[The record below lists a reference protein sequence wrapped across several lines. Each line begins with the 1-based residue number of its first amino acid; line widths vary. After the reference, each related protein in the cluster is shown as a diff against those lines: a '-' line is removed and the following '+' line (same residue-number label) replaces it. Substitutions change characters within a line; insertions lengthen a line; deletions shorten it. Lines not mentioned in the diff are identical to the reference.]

1 MKILKP
7 DSVDVLF
14 RLFKP
19 DASGRL
25 SLGMLKVFPLAVKE
39 AERSEPLP
47 AVWPLVKLALGKEP
61 LDAGLP
67 KARGEFLVY
76 GSAYKPAA
84 LTSQPLLVEDLP
96 AQHKPEVRA
105 FHFPT
110 R

>member
-67 KARGEFLVY
+67 RRVVSFWFTARR
-76 GSAYKPAA
+76 
-84 LTSQPLLVEDLP
+84 TNLL
-96 AQHKPEVRA
+96 R
-105 FHFPT
+105 
-110 R
+110 